1 MCCLMPTIRR
11 ASPEPHAGFDLGQTE
26 RHVTVMQCISRGLSP
41 GSHSSTIMKKTLLAV
56 AALCAMTSGAAM
68 AQQQDGKWQVR
79 VRAVNLDAANKGSAA
94 DALSLTVNDKV
105 IPELDISYYFTPNFA
120 AELILTYPQ
129 KHNVRAGAT
138 QIGTLK
144 HLPPTLLA
152 QYHFTNFG
160 AFKPYVGAG
169 INYTRFSSVKDTVG
183 IDWDVKRNS
192 WGGALQVGFD
202 YALDKNW
209 SLNFDIKKVYI
220 DTDVSVGGV
229 NQGKFKVDPLLVGVG
244 VGYRF

>member
-1 MCCLMPTIRR
+1 
-11 ASPEPHAGFDLGQTE
+11 
-26 RHVTVMQCISRGLSP
+26 
-41 GSHSSTIMKKTLLAV
+41 MKKTLLAV

-79 VRAVNLDAANKGSAA
+79 VRAVNLAANKGSAA
-94 DALSLTVNDKV
+94 DALNLTVNDKV

-220 DTDVSVGGV
+220 DTDVSVGGANV
-229 NQGKFKVDPLLVGVG
+229 GKFKVDPLLVGVG